1 MGEDRLRV
9 YVKCVLTGEPA
20 RIVLELKRRGVV
32 CSVKEAV
39 VQGLLVYYDVVLER
53 DLRRREAEGRAGRVR
68 A

>member
-1 MGEDRLRV
+1 
-9 YVKCVLTGEPA
+9 
-20 RIVLELKRRGVV
+20 VLELKRRGVV